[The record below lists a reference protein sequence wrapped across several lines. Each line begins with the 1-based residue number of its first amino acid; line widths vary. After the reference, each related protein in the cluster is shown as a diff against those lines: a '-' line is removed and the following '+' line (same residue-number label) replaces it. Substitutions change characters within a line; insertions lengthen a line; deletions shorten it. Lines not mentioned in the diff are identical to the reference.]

1 VFDPDRGSDGR
12 FEDATRFLEQL
23 FVDGLKPKG

>member
-1 VFDPDRGSDGR
+1 VPVRDGEGR

-23 FVDGLKPKG
+23 FVEGLRVKG